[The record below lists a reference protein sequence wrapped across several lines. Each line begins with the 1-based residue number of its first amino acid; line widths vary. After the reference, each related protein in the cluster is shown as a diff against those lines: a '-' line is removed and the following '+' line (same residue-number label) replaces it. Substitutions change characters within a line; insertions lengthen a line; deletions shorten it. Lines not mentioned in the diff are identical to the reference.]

1 MWVMEVRT
9 ATWGKKFRVRGLI
22 MAEVHPT
29 STQLAG
35 FIS

>member
-1 MWVMEVRT
+1 VGDG
-9 ATWGKKFRVRGLI
+9 GKNSYFGKEFRVRGLI